1 MCVCVCMD
9 VIGFVVLLCF
19 CDCVLIDCLDLAKY
33 LNDNI
38 AQTVAEHP
46 KRFVGLGTLPMQ
58 APELVRRCDHCV
70 FIHCPVM

>member
-1 MCVCVCMD
+1 VLL
-9 VIGFVVLLCF
+9 GVVLVLF
-19 CDCVLIDCLDLAKY
+19 CDCVLMIDCLDLAKY

-58 APELVRRCDHCV
+58 APELVRRCERCV
-70 FIHCPVM
+70 FTHCHVL